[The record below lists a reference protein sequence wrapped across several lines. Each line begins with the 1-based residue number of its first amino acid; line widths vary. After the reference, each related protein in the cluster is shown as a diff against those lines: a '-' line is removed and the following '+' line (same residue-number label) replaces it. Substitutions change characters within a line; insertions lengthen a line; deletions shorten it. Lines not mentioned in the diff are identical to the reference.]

1 MSLTFTWDL
10 RKASSNL
17 TKHGVSF
24 EEAVTAFED
33 PLSLTIPDPGHSETE
48 SRYVLLGAT
57 HQNRLVAVVHT
68 EFGDIIRVV
77 SARMATRRERRDY
90 EEG

>member
-1 MSLTFTWDL
+1 MSLTFAWDR

-33 PLSLTIPDPGHSETE
+33 PLSLTIPDPGHSEAE

-68 EFGDIIRVV
+68 ESGDIIRIV